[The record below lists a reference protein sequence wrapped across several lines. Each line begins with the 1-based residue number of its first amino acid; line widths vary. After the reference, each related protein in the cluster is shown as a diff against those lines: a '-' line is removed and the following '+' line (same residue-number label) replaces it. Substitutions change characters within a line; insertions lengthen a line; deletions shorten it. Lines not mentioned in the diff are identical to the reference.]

1 MVHMYIEFYHLF
13 SVVVKQFL
21 YVGEERGLLILE
33 NKGKMRIF
41 KPKKTKTWNDIVME
55 ECAL

>member
-1 MVHMYIEFYHLF
+1 MYIEFYHLF